1 MYRKDSIA
9 IGEWIKNSNKA
20 LLVTG
25 ARQIGKTWLIRD
37 EIEKSGYTKFEVNFI
52 DQPDMVSYLNAEM
65 SAEDFLI
72 KLKMIMPEDCKS
84 HETVVFFDE
93 IQKCPEIVTKIKFLV
108 DEGSFKYVMSGSL
121 LGVELKGIASAPV
134 GYLTVLK
141 MYPMDFEEFMM
152 ANNVSVTTLD
162 MLNEKFKNAS
172 PVDEFV
178 HQKLLSM
185 FFVYLI
191 VGGMPDA
198 VKTYIETKDIREV
211 DKVQRDITTLY
222 KEDFSQYEIEDRK
235 FKLKS
240 IYDIIPAELN
250 KQNKKISVPGF
261 RKGKVPRK
269 MIEKMYGAGVF
280 YEDAAN
286 TLIQEN
292 YAQAVEESGV
302 DVVSRPTIEVVQIE
316 AGKPFIFTAEVAVR
330 PEVKLG
336 KYKGVQVT
344 KIDTTVSDE
353 EVAAELEKE
362 RQKNSRTVTVTD
374 RPIAEGDTAVIDFEG
389 FVDGV
394 AFEGG
399 KGENH
404 PLEIGSHSFID
415 TFEDQLVGKNA
426 GDEVDV
432 NVTFPEKYQAADL
445 AGKPAL
451 FKVKIHEV
459 KAKELPEL
467 NDEFAQDVSEFN
479 TLEEYKEDLKKH
491 LEVQKEDEAKRTKED
506 EAIQKIIDKSTMEI
520 PEAMIKTQCENMVN
534 EFAQR
539 LAQSGL
545 SMEQYMQFSGLTL
558 DKLEEQVRPEA
569 ETRIKSSLV
578 LEQIAKDENI
588 EVSEEEIDAEIEKMA
603 KAYGMEADKLKE
615 YMGDAEKES
624 MKRDI
629 SVTKAVDLVMENV
642 KERAKAK
649 TKKEKEAEAEE
660 NAEENA
666 EE

>member
-1 MYRKDSIA
+1 MNGADLVNSNVKNGAKYNYIKFKNGANCNDNVEKTGRIVYCVIGGNEFMYRKDSIA

-235 FKLKS
+235 LKLKS

-250 KQNKKISVPGF
+250 KQNKKFVFTMLDKELKFDRYENSFLWLKDAGVALPVYNIEAPVIPLLASKSSNIFRLFSSDIGLLTSAYPAETKMELINKNGEVNNGAHFENAVAQQLTANGF
-261 RKGKVPRK
+261 TPYFCKKKNIGEMDFVIEMNGKVVP
-269 MIEKMYGAGVF
+269 
-280 YEDAAN
+280 
-286 TLIQEN
+286 
-292 YAQAVEESGV
+292 
-302 DVVSRPTIEVVQIE
+302 IEVKS
-316 AGKPFIFTAEVAVR
+316 GKAYKSHKALDNFMNIPDYHLEKAYVFSVGNVETEGTVTYLPIYMCYLLKEQ
-330 PEVKLG
+330 KLG
-336 KYKGVQVT
+336 QMIVEL
-344 KIDTTVSDE
+344 DTT
-353 EVAAELEKE
+353 
-362 RQKNSRTVTVTD
+362 
-374 RPIAEGDTAVIDFEG
+374 
-389 FVDGV
+389 
-394 AFEGG
+394 
-399 KGENH
+399 
-404 PLEIGSHSFID
+404 
-415 TFEDQLVGKNA
+415 
-426 GDEVDV
+426 
-432 NVTFPEKYQAADL
+432 
-445 AGKPAL
+445 
-451 FKVKIHEV
+451 
-459 KAKELPEL
+459 
-467 NDEFAQDVSEFN
+467 
-479 TLEEYKEDLKKH
+479 
-491 LEVQKEDEAKRTKED
+491 
-506 EAIQKIIDKSTMEI
+506 
-520 PEAMIKTQCENMVN
+520 
-534 EFAQR
+534 
-539 LAQSGL
+539 GL
-545 SMEQYMQFSGLTL
+545 
-558 DKLEEQVRPEA
+558 
-569 ETRIKSSLV
+569 
-578 LEQIAKDENI
+578 
-588 EVSEEEIDAEIEKMA
+588 
-603 KAYGMEADKLKE
+603 
-615 YMGDAEKES
+615 
-624 MKRDI
+624 
-629 SVTKAVDLVMENV
+629 
-642 KERAKAK
+642 
-649 TKKEKEAEAEE
+649 
-660 NAEENA
+660 
-666 EE
+666 